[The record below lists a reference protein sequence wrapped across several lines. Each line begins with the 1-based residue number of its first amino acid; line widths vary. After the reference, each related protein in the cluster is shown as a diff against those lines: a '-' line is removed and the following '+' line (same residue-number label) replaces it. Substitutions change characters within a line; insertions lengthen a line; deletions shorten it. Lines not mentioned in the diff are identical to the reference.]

1 MRVMRKEPTS
11 PSPLGLT
18 AAGITTV
25 ILSLHNIGLYP
36 LDSMTLATCVFCGG
50 LAQMIAGVMEFRKT
64 NTFAATAY
72 TLYGAFWLT
81 MVALLVSSRMDWQ
94 PPNTVAVGWHMILWG
109 VFSAFMCVGARFHN
123 IVLQFVLGGFS
134 ALFFL
139 SALGE
144 FTGIVLADIVAGAIG
159 VVAGAGAIYL
169 AMARLLNEEYGRVVL
184 PIGKQ
189 SVDTGHEDETHVRA
203 LKRRLEKKMIEVE
216 VLSEA
221 LQELQSKESGPAR
234 VAAQTEPF
242 APSRLS

>member
-1 MRVMRKEPTS
+1 
-11 PSPLGLT
+11 
-18 AAGITTV
+18 
-25 ILSLHNIGLYP
+25 
-36 LDSMTLATCVFCGG
+36 
-50 LAQMIAGVMEFRKT
+50 
-64 NTFAATAY
+64 
-72 TLYGAFWLT
+72 
-81 MVALLVSSRMDWQ
+81 
-94 PPNTVAVGWHMILWG
+94 
-109 VFSAFMCVGARFHN
+109 
-123 IVLQFVLGGFS
+123 
-134 ALFFL
+134 
-139 SALGE
+139 
-144 FTGIVLADIVAGAIG
+144 
-159 VVAGAGAIYL
+159 VAGAGAIYL

>member
-1 MRVMRKEPTS
+1 
-11 PSPLGLT
+11 
-18 AAGITTV
+18 
-25 ILSLHNIGLYP
+25 
-36 LDSMTLATCVFCGG
+36 MTMATCVFCGG

-169 AMARLLNEEYGRVVL
+169 AMARLLNEVWPRGL
-184 PIGKQ
+184 AIGKQ
-189 SVDTGHEDETHVRA
+189 SVNTDHGDETLSRVEA
-203 LKRRLEKKMIEVE
+203 SAKKMIEVGIIHW
-216 VLSEA
+216 VSRITIKKA
-221 LQELQSKESGPAR
+221 AR
-234 VAAQTEPF
+234 
-242 APSRLS
+242 SRGANRTIRPIETLVKKRP